1 MVKEN
6 KERLF
11 KLGCLMDGTETI
23 VSAESDFT
31 KNKYGLFTVES
42 GKPDKTDLRLIK
54 KAFQDCSG
62 SALKL
67 INHVKKT
74 GKFHGSLVGLLSAPA
89 RKIYD
94 ESTAQAQKIYYE
106 TTAPAR
112 KIYDESTAQARK
124 IYDESTAQAQK
135 IYYETT
141 APAQKIYDE
150 STAQAQKIYDESTAQ
165 AQKIYDES
173 TAPAQKIY
181 DESTAQAQK
190 IYDETTAQAWV
201 KLFKVKKNRLF

>member
-1 MVKEN
+1 MCQGVIVSIAKFPVKGKTKRVVMRSIGSHSEMVKEN

-94 ESTAQAQKIYYE
+94 ESTA
-106 TTAPAR
+106 
-112 KIYDESTAQARK
+112 
-124 IYDESTAQAQK
+124 
-135 IYYETT
+135 
-141 APAQKIYDE
+141 
-150 STAQAQKIYDESTAQ
+150 
-165 AQKIYDES
+165 
-173 TAPAQKIY
+173 PAQKIY